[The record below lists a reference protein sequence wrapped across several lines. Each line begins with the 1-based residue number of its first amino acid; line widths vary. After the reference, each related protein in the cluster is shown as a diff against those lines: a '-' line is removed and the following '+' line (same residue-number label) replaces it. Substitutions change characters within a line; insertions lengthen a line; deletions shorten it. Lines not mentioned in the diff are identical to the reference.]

1 MPASGT
7 FKLVMRQGPKPN
19 QTFELD
25 KEVYAIGREVGND
38 LVIEDAQVS
47 RRHAR
52 LTQQGHSYLLE
63 DLGSTNG
70 TFVNGSRVTAPVLL
84 ANGDLIGLADTVVIA
99 VQAPVAAVDAGAT
112 LVGQA
117 ADADTTAATQGPP
130 PTLPSFTPPQ
140 APPPK
145 LAAPPAPKPQPN
157 VYAPPLQPSYPPQ
170 QLASPPAAAPA
181 ASNDTRRMILIG
193 CGCLALL
200 AVVAVIGLVAWSFV
214 DCKSFSSVFSF
225 LFPPFQC

>member
-1 MPASGT
+1 MPATGA
-7 FKLVMRQGPKPN
+7 FKLVIRQGPKPN

-25 KEVYAIGREVGND
+25 KEVYSIGREVGND

-52 LTQQGHSYLLE
+52 LTQQGNSYLLE

-99 VQAPVAAVDAGAT
+99 VQAPVAVMDAGAT
-112 LVGQA
+112 FVGHA
-117 ADADTTAATQGPP
+117 TDAEATSVAGGPP

-140 APPPK
+140 PLKQAP
-145 LAAPPAPKPQPN
+145 LPKPQPTTYTPPPSAYPPPPQPT
-157 VYAPPLQPSYPPQ
+157 YAPPPT
-170 QLASPPAAAPA
+170 AAPA
-181 ASNDTRRMILIG
+181 ADSRRMILIG
-193 CGCLALL
+193 CGCLVLL
-200 AVVAVIGLVAWSFV
+200 AVVAIIWLAAWSFI
-214 DCKSFSSVFSF
+214 DCKSFSSIFSF

>member
-1 MPASGT
+1 MPTSGT
-7 FKLVMRQGPKPN
+7 FKLVIRQGPKPN
-19 QTFELD
+19 QIFELD
-25 KEVYAIGREVGND
+25 KEAYTIGREVGNE

-52 LTQQGHSYLLE
+52 LTQQGNSYLLE

-99 VQAPVAAVDAGAT
+99 VQAPVAVVDAGAT
-112 LVGQA
+112 FVGHA
-117 ADADTTAATQGPP
+117 TDADATSVAGGPP

-140 APPPK
+140 PVKQAPPPK
-145 LAAPPAPKPQPN
+145 PQPTT
-157 VYAPPLQPSYPPQ
+157 YAPPPSAYPPPPPQ
-170 QLASPPAAAPA
+170 AAYAPPPVPAAAPA
-181 ASNDTRRMILIG
+181 TDSRRMILIG
-193 CGCLALL
+193 CGCLVLL
-200 AVVAVIGLVAWSFV
+200 AVVALIGLVAWSFI
-214 DCKSFSSVFSF
+214 DCKSFSSIFSF

>member
-1 MPASGT
+1 MPATGA
-7 FKLVMRQGPKPN
+7 FKLVIRQGPKPN

-25 KEVYAIGREVGND
+25 KEVYSIGREVGNE
-38 LVIEDAQVS
+38 LVVEDAQVS

-52 LTQQGHSYLLE
+52 LTQQGNSYLLE

-99 VQAPVAAVDAGAT
+99 VQAPVAVVDAGAT
-112 LVGQA
+112 FVGHTT
-117 ADADTTAATQGPP
+117 DAEATSVAGGPP

-140 APPPK
+140 PVKQAPPPK
-145 LAAPPAPKPQPN
+145 PQPTT
-157 VYAPPLQPSYPPQ
+157 YAPPPSTYPP
-170 QLASPPAAAPA
+170 PPPTPAAPA
-181 ASNDTRRMILIG
+181 SDSRRMIMIG
-193 CGCLALL
+193 CGCLVLL
-200 AVVAVIGLVAWSFV
+200 AVVALIGLVAWSFI
-214 DCKSFSSVFSF
+214 DCKSFSSIFSF